1 MTTPKVQ
8 YAYASG
14 SANHIRPTLLT
25 YPSGRELNYNYGSAD
40 SLPDA
45 ASRLAALLDDDGSTH
60 LADYSYLGRMTFVE
74 TDYAQPEVKYTLV
87 GTAGG

>member
-60 LADYSYLGRMTFVE
+60 LADYSYLCRGMFVQIGCSE
-74 TDYAQPEVKYTLV
+74 PT
-87 GTAGG
+87 